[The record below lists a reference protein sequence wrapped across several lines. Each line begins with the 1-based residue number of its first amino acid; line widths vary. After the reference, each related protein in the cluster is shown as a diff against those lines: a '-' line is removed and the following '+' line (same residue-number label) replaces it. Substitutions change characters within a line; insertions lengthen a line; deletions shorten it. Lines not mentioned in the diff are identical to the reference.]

1 MGQSIAVMNTK
12 GGVGKSTILVA
23 LADTLSV
30 YYNKSILVIDSDAQS
45 STSNMMMAN
54 NSLVQ
59 IQQNGYTTVGYLT
72 EVVIENKNLDWRH
85 FVTAEASDVDDAN
98 EIYII
103 PSDMQL
109 TLLERKISELQ
120 KHGELRQAIR
130 HLLNEVS
137 RYVDFVFVDCPPGL
151 SVLTES
157 WLRECNYLLSPTKP
171 DYLGVCG
178 LEVLRQFQTVYKD
191 LGFAENLGV
200 LINMKEENAEID
212 EHFQRQLLSQP
223 ENACFKNAIPR
234 LPVFQKAAQFYPEK
248 RSYFAKY
255 PGKIGHSLRAVAQEL
270 LDRIDNNRKETVSH
284 QVVRSNQ
291 ET

>member
-1 MGQSIAVMNTK
+1 MGHSIAIMNTK

-30 YYNKSILVIDSDAQS
+30 YHNKSVLVIDSDAQS
-45 STSNMMMAN
+45 STSNMMMADKR
-54 NSLVQ
+54 LVQ

-72 EVVIENKNLDWRH
+72 EVVVENKNPDWRQ
-85 FVTAEASDVDDAN
+85 FVTTDASDVDDAN
-98 EIYII
+98 EVFLI
-103 PSDMQL
+103 PSHMQL

-130 HLLNEVS
+130 DLLSEVS

-171 DYLGVCG
+171 DYLGICG
-178 LEVLRQFQTVYKD
+178 LEVLRQFQSIYEN
-191 LGFAENLGV
+191 LGFAENIGV
-200 LINMKEENAEID
+200 LINMMEENSEID
-212 EHFQRQLLSQP
+212 EHFQKLLISRP
-223 ENACFKNAIPR
+223 ENDCFKNAIPR
-234 LPVFQKAAQFYPEK
+234 LPVFQRAAQFYPDQ

-255 PGKIGHSLRAVAQEL
+255 PGKIGASLRAVAQEL
-270 LDRIDNNRKETVSH
+270 LDRVNSKQQETV
-284 QVVRSNQ
+284 VAEPLTTNRRV
-291 ET
+291 